1 MLNRSFLLPL
11 IYLLSESQIRFDSSN
26 IARFRKKIMEK
37 SKIVT
42 MFLKQAMIFVV
53 GACMVTNCFSQ
64 NNEVIHL
71 WPGKVPG
78 EDSMKH
84 PARLY
89 HDTSRRV
96 IRITD
101 ITDPIIT
108 VYTPHGKH
116 KTGAGIIVCP
126 GGGNKYL
133 AINIEGE
140 EVAKWLNQL
149 GITAFVLQYRVPLKQ
164 TGALQDIQRAIRLIR
179 SNAAKWKL
187 EVNKIGVMGFSAGG
201 NLSAR
206 AGTSFNKVTYTPI
219 DAVDSL
225 SCRPDFALLLYP
237 GSMASGLDH
246 KLIPELTVPKNTP
259 PMFLFVA
266 NDDAVGVPLSF
277 AYALHDAKVPMELHV
292 VPKGGHG
299 YGLRKG
305 NSAAE
310 AWPKLA
316 EQWMKQLL
324 LIK

>member
-1 MLNRSFLLPL
+1 MRLTVIFIMSFLL
-11 IYLLSESQIRFDSSN
+11 I
-26 IARFRKKIMEK
+26 
-37 SKIVT
+37 
-42 MFLKQAMIFVV
+42 
-53 GACMVTNCFSQ
+53 TNCFSQ
-64 NNEVIHL
+64 SNEVIHL
-71 WPGKVPG
+71 WTGKVPG

-89 HDTSRRV
+89 PDTSKGV

-101 ITDPIIT
+101 INDPIIT
-108 VYTPHGKH
+108 VYRPGGKQ
-116 KTGAGIIVCP
+116 KADAGIIVCA

-133 AINIEGE
+133 AINMEGE

-164 TGALQDIQRAIRLIR
+164 KGALQDIQRTFRIIR

-187 EVNKIGVMGFSAGG
+187 DTHKIGAIGFSAGG
-201 NLSAR
+201 NLAAR
-206 AGTSFNKVTYTPI
+206 AGTSYDKITYPPT

-225 SCRPDFALLLYP
+225 SCRPDFALLIYP
-237 GSMASGLDH
+237 GSLASGPDH
-246 KLIPELTVPKNTP
+246 KLIPELTVDKNTP

-266 NDDAVGVPLSF
+266 NDDPVGVPLSF

-292 VPKGGHG
+292 YPKGGHG

-310 AWPKLA
+310 AWPMLA
-316 EQWMKQLL
+316 EHWMKQ
-324 LIK
+324 IGIINNKE